1 MKKWTA
7 KRFISCLLT
16 VVMLVSMFSM
26 VTVASASELDDELA
40 GMINYMI
47 TGVNKD
53 EWSLS
58 GANISISNGMLNTH
72 RRGGQTAT
80 SVKKYSLSNGFS
92 FSGDFNFTGGGWF
105 FNNSYITI
113 GNLKIEY
120 TATSA
125 TSPVYFNLF
134 NTATGSLISTSYQP
148 IASALNGSEA
158 LNKHYEFIVE
168 NNMLTIKIDDV
179 AVAFD
184 SETNT
189 EVDVSGVNFAA
200 ANIIIYMGW
209 VSDPGGGTAHHSNFS
224 LYSKFPYSTVA
235 DFTDYLDTINNKSDF
250 FEIENA
256 KALYDVAMT
265 NGSDA
270 LKAVIEPYGAAL
282 DAAYLLTWDDITVTS
297 ESTGS
302 ILIDGAAYD
311 GTATVTAGNEYT
323 VTAIPGA
330 RYNFAAFVDANGNVL
345 STEPEYK
352 FTATSATY
360 IKATYI
366 AKIYSNWSITAT
378 EGGSINIDG
387 VAMDTSAEYEVG
399 TTATVEA
406 IADEGYAFLYWT
418 NEKNE
423 VLSDSDTIIVTFENA
438 VTYKANFSN
447 DPLDL
452 LNYELS
458 NIKKV
463 LIDTFVN
470 GDWTFTNNQ
479 TPSDNN
485 SYVNKDGTMA
495 LSTRGTATATN
506 INVYDL
512 SDGFNF
518 VADLDFS
525 GHGHKFS
532 ESYIRIGDLAF
543 MFTAAGPS
551 SPVYIQLYNSA
562 TSSRIAT
569 TEAISTTMLDGAL
582 NRNYAIFVDANGK
595 LTMKIDGKLISWDNN
610 STFVDVSSIDFSE
623 SNVALCQGWVSS
635 SHWVVNTQKSISLT
649 QSVPYATVD
658 AFQNYID
665 TVDTD
670 DEYAFTKA
678 EMWYA
683 IVEEQGSKNLVSQF
697 DTFNFYKAKY
707 NIDRTEGGKIIENDA
722 EFVND
727 FKTTNRIAVGTV
739 LNLKAQA
746 DSGYT
751 FSHWADAN
759 GNIKSYETS
768 LTVVLTEQPVSVT
781 AVFAK
786 DTAVNGDNV
795 TIYFKNRSNKIVSST
810 VVKYG
815 ATVTLPDASL
825 AACYGYTVN
834 GWLVNGEIVTSG
846 TFVATENA
854 IIAADYT
861 KNSTTYKVIINNAVK
876 EIYSYYNYND
886 LISITFDDSLLGDGE
901 YFGGWINENGSIV
914 SYDKNY
920 SFYVGADTTIS
931 AIVSTDAAESVP
943 TINVTD
949 ASLIENGQR
958 ASFLTE
964 RYVPAGYTYVNAG
977 VIFTAG
983 EYDELTLD
991 AVDNTAIYSRSVS
1004 STNANGQFRQTIGSS
1019 TGAELN
1025 VSLVAYL
1032 TYLDAE
1038 GNLNTIYTSA
1048 YSLTINQ
1055 Q

>member
-47 TGVNKD
+47 TGVNAD
-53 EWSLS
+53 DWTLS
-58 GANISISNGMLNTH
+58 GANIRISDNMLYTH

-80 SVKKYSLSNGFS
+80 SVKKYNLSNGFT

-105 FNNSYITI
+105 FHNSYITI

-120 TATSA
+120 TATA
-125 TSPVYFNLF
+125 AASPVYFKLF
-134 NTATGSLISTSYQP
+134 DEATGSLIATSYQP
-148 IASALNGSEA
+148 IAETLNGSEA

-200 ANIIIYMGW
+200 ANIIIHMGW
-209 VSDPGGGTAHHSNFS
+209 VSDPGGGTAKHSNFS
-224 LYSKFPYSTVA
+224 LFSQFPYSSVT
-235 DFTDYLDTINNKSDF
+235 DFTNYLDTINNKSDF

-256 KALYDVAMT
+256 RSLYDVAMA

-270 LKAVIEPYGAAL
+270 LKAVIEPYGAAI

-297 ESTGS
+297 EDTGS

-311 GTATVTAGNEYT
+311 GAATVTAGNEYT

-330 RYNFAAFVDANGNVL
+330 RYNFTAFVDADGNVL

-387 VAMDTSAEYEVG
+387 VAMDTNAEYEVG
-399 TTATVEA
+399 TSATVEA

-423 VLSDSDTIIVTFENA
+423 VVSDSATIVVTFENA

-463 LIDTFVN
+463 LIDTFVI
-470 GDWTFTNNQ
+470 GDWTFANRQ
-479 TPSDNN
+479 TPTDNN
-485 SYVNKDGTMA
+485 SYVNKDGTMV
-495 LSTRGTATATN
+495 LSTRGTTTATN
-506 INVYDL
+506 TNVYDL

-525 GHGHKFS
+525 SHGHKFS
-532 ESYIRIGDLAF
+532 DSYINIGNLSI
-543 MFTAAGPS
+543 MFAS
-551 SPVYIQLYNSA
+551 NSA
-562 TSSRIAT
+562 TSPVYLKVYANGSLVATSEKIAD
-569 TEAISTTMLDGAL
+569 TMSDDAL
-582 NRNYAIFVDANGK
+582 ERNYAIYVDNNGTM
-595 LTMKIDGKLISWDNN
+595 TMKIDGKLLSWDNN
-610 STFVDVSSIDFSE
+610 ATSIDVSAADLSAA
-623 SNVALCQGWVSS
+623 NVVLIHAWVSS
-635 SHWVVNTQKSISLT
+635 AHHIVNTQKTISLT
-649 QSVPYATVD
+649 QNVPYATID
-658 AFQNYID
+658 EFQNYID
-665 TVDTD
+665 TVDTED
-670 DEYAFTKA
+670 ASAFAKA
-678 EMWYA
+678 KMWYD
-683 IVEEQGSKNLVSQF
+683 IVDELGSEDLVSQF

-707 NIDRTEGGKIIENDA
+707 NIDRTEGGRIIENDT

-727 FKTTNRIAVGTV
+727 FKTSNRLAVGTV

-746 DSGYT
+746 NSGYT
-751 FSHWADAN
+751 FSHWADAD

-768 LTVVLTEQPVSVT
+768 LTVILTEQPVYVT

-786 DTAVNGDNV
+786 DTVTNGDSI

-810 VVKYG
+810 VVSYG
-815 ATVTLPDASL
+815 ATVTLPDAAL

-834 GWLVNGEIVTSG
+834 GWLVNGEVVTSG
-846 TFVATENA
+846 TFVATENT

-931 AIVSTDAAESVP
+931 AIVSTVEAESVP

-991 AVDNTAIYSRSVS
+991 TVDNTAIYSRSVS
-1004 STNANGQFRQTIGSS
+1004 STSANGQFRQTLGSS

-1032 TYLDAE
+1032 TYMDAE
-1038 GNLNTIYTSA
+1038 GNINTIYSSA

>member
-53 EWSLS
+53 DWSLS
-58 GANISISNGMLNTH
+58 GANISISNGVLNTH

-80 SVKKYSLSNGFS
+80 SVKKYNLSNGFT

-105 FNNSYITI
+105 FHNSYITI

-120 TATSA
+120 TATA
-125 TSPVYFNLF
+125 AASPVYFKLF
-134 NTATGSLISTSYQP
+134 DEATGSLIATSYQP
-148 IASALNGSEA
+148 IAETLNGSEA

-200 ANIIIYMGW
+200 ANIIIHMGW
-209 VSDPGGGTAHHSNFS
+209 VSDPGGGTAKHSNFS
-224 LYSKFPYSTVA
+224 LFSQFPYSSVT
-235 DFTDYLDTINNKSDF
+235 DFTNYLDTINNKSDF

-256 KALYDVAMT
+256 RSLYDVAMA

-270 LKAVIEPYGAAL
+270 LKAVIEPYGAAI

-297 ESTGS
+297 EDTGS

-311 GTATVTAGNEYT
+311 GAATVTAGNEYT
-323 VTAIPGA
+323 VTAIPGT
-330 RYNFAAFVDANGNVL
+330 RYNFAAFVDADGNVL

-387 VAMDTSAEYEVG
+387 VAMDTNAEYEVG
-399 TTATVEA
+399 TSATVEA

-423 VLSDSDTIIVTFENA
+423 VVSDSATIVVTFENA

-463 LIDTFVN
+463 LIDTFVI
-470 GDWTFTNNQ
+470 GDWTFANRQ
-479 TPSDNN
+479 TPTDNN
-485 SYVNKDGTMA
+485 SYVNKDGTMV
-495 LSTRGTATATN
+495 LSTRGTTTATN
-506 INVYDL
+506 TNVYDL

-532 ESYIRIGDLAF
+532 DSYINIGGLSI
-543 MFTAAGPS
+543 MFAS
-551 SPVYIQLYNSA
+551 NSA
-562 TSSRIAT
+562 TSPVYLKVYANGSLVATSEKIAD
-569 TEAISTTMLDGAL
+569 TMTNGSLK
-582 NRNYAIFVDANGK
+582 RNYAIYVDNNGTM
-595 LTMKIDGKLISWDNN
+595 TMKIDGKLLSWDNN
-610 STFVDVSSIDFSE
+610 ATSINVSAADLSAA
-623 SNVALCQGWVSS
+623 NVVLIHAWVSS
-635 SHWVVNTQKSISLT
+635 AHHIVNMQESISLT
-649 QSVPYATVD
+649 QSVPFTTVD
-658 AFQNYID
+658 GFQNYID
-665 TVDTD
+665 TVDTE
-670 DEYAFTKA
+670 DEHAFAKA
-678 EMWYA
+678 KMWYD
-683 IVEEQGSKNLVSQF
+683 IVDEQGSEDLVSQF

-707 NIDRTEGGKIIENDA
+707 NIDRTEGGRIIENDT

-727 FKTTNRIAVGTV
+727 FKTSNRLAVGTV

-746 DSGYT
+746 NSGYT
-751 FSHWADAN
+751 FSHWADAD

-768 LTVVLTEQPVSVT
+768 LTVILTEQPVSVT

-786 DTAVNGDNV
+786 DTATSGDSI

-815 ATVTLPDASL
+815 ATVTLPDAAL

-834 GWLVNGEIVTSG
+834 GWLVNGEVVTSG
-846 TFVATENA
+846 TFVATENT

-931 AIVSTDAAESVP
+931 AIVSTVEAESVP

-949 ASLIENGQR
+949 TSLIENGQR

-991 AVDNTAIYSRSVS
+991 TVDNTAIYSRNVS
-1004 STNANGQFRQTIGSS
+1004 STSANGQFRQTLGSS

-1032 TYLDAE
+1032 TYMDAE
-1038 GNLNTIYTSA
+1038 GNINTIYSSA

>member
-53 EWSLS
+53 DWSLS
-58 GANISISNGMLNTH
+58 GANISISNGVLNTH

-80 SVKKYSLSNGFS
+80 SVKKYNLSNGFT

-105 FNNSYITI
+105 FHNSYITI

-120 TATSA
+120 TATA
-125 TSPVYFNLF
+125 AASPVYFKLF
-134 NTATGSLISTSYQP
+134 DEATGSLIATSYQP
-148 IASALNGSEA
+148 IAEALNGSEA

-200 ANIIIYMGW
+200 ANIIIHMGW
-209 VSDPGGGTAHHSNFS
+209 VSDPGGGTAKHSNFS
-224 LYSKFPYSTVA
+224 LFSKFPYSSVT
-235 DFTDYLDTINNKSDF
+235 DFTNYLDTINNKSDF

-256 KALYDVAMT
+256 RSLYDVAMA

-270 LKAVIEPYGAAL
+270 LKAVIEPYGAAI
-282 DAAYLLTWDDITVTS
+282 DAAYLLTWDDIAVTS
-297 ESTGS
+297 EDTGS

-311 GTATVTAGNEYT
+311 GAATVTAGNEYT

-330 RYNFAAFVDANGNVL
+330 RYNFAAFVDADGNVL

-366 AKIYSNWSITAT
+366 AKIYSNWSITTT
-378 EGGSINIDG
+378 EDGGSINIDG
-387 VAMDTSAEYEVG
+387 VAMDTTAEYEVG
-399 TTATVEA
+399 TSATIEA
-406 IADEGYAFLYWT
+406 IPNDGYIFLYWT
-418 NEKNE
+418 NSKGE
-423 VLSDSDTIIVTFENA
+423 VVSSSNTMVITFEDTT
-438 VTYKANFSN
+438 TYKATFSN
-447 DPLDL
+447 NPDDL
-452 LNYELS
+452 LDYELS
-458 NIKKV
+458 NIKDV
-463 LIDTFVN
+463 LIDGFVAE
-470 GDWTFTNNQ
+470 DWTFTNKQ

-485 SYVNKDGTMA
+485 SYVNKDGTMT
-495 LSTRGTATATN
+495 LSARGNTTATN
-506 INVYDL
+506 SKVFDL
-512 SDGFNF
+512 RDGFNF
-518 VADLDFS
+518 IGDFDFS
-525 GHGHKFS
+525 SWGHKMGD
-532 ESYIRIGDLAF
+532 SYIKIGDLTI
-543 MFTAAGPS
+543 MFAASSVS
-551 SPVYIQLYNSA
+551 SPVYLQAYNNN
-562 TSSRIAT
+562 TKIGT
-569 TEAISTTMLDGAL
+569 TEKIADNMVNNNLK
-582 NRNYAIFVDANGK
+582 RNYAIYVDGNG
-595 LTMKIDGKLISWDNN
+595 TMTILVDGKLLTWDNN
-610 STFVDVSSIDFSE
+610 TTSIDVSSVDFSD
-623 SNVALCQGWVSS
+623 SQIVIIQGWVSDA
-635 SHWVVNTQKSISLT
+635 HWKTNTQSSISLT
-649 QSVPYATVD
+649 QNIPSSTVD
-658 AFQNYID
+658 GFQNYID

-670 DEYAFTKA
+670 NEFALAKA
-678 EMWYA
+678 KKWYA
-683 IVEEQGSKNLVSQF
+683 IVKEQGSEELLSKF
-697 DTFNFYKAKY
+697 DTFNFYKARY
-707 NIDRTEGGKIIENDA
+707 NIDKTAGGKIIENEK
-722 EFVND
+722 EFIND
-727 FKTTNRIAVGTV
+727 FKTSNRLAVGTV

-746 DSGYT
+746 NSGYT
-751 FSHWADAN
+751 FSHWADAD

-768 LTVVLTEQPVSVT
+768 LTVILTEQPVSVT

-786 DTAVNGDNV
+786 DTATSGDSI
-795 TIYFKNRSNKIVSST
+795 TIHFKNRSNKIVSST

-815 ATVTLPDASL
+815 ATVTIPDAAL

-834 GWLVNGEIVTSG
+834 GWLVNGEVVTSG
-846 TFVATENA
+846 TFVATENT

-931 AIVSTDAAESVP
+931 AIVSTVEAESVP

-991 AVDNTAIYSRSVS
+991 TVDNTAIYSRSVS
-1004 STNANGQFRQTIGSS
+1004 STNANGQFRQTLGSS

-1032 TYLDAE
+1032 TYMDAE

>member
-1 MKKWTA
+1 MKKWKA

-16 VVMLVSMFSM
+16 VAMLVSMFSI
-26 VTVASASELDDELA
+26 VTVASASEIDDELA

-53 EWSLS
+53 DWSLS
-58 GANISISNGMLNTH
+58 GANISISNGILNTH

-80 SVKKYSLSNGFS
+80 SVKKYNLSNGFN

-125 TSPVYFNLF
+125 TSPVYFKLY

-158 LNKHYEFIVE
+158 LNKHFEFSVE

-179 AVAFD
+179 PVAFD

-189 EVDVSGVNFAA
+189 VVDVSGVNFAA

-209 VSDPGGGTAHHSNFS
+209 VSDPGGGTAKHSNFS

-256 KALYDVAMT
+256 RSLYEVVMA
-265 NGSDA
+265 NGSDE
-270 LKAVIEPYGAAL
+270 LKAAIEPYKAAL
-282 DAAYLLTWDDITVTS
+282 EAAYLLTWDDITVTS
-297 ESTGS
+297 EDTGS

-330 RYNFAAFVDANGNVL
+330 RYNFAAFVDANGKVL
-345 STEPEYK
+345 STEPEYT

-378 EGGSINIDG
+378 EGGSINVDG
-387 VAMDTSAEYEVG
+387 VAMDTNAEYEVG
-399 TTATVEA
+399 TSATIEA
-406 IADEGYAFLYWT
+406 IPSEGYIFLYWT
-418 NEKNE
+418 NAKGE
-423 VLSDSDTIIVTFENA
+423 VVSSSNTMAITFEDTT
-438 VTYKANFSN
+438 TYKAAFSN
-447 DPLDL
+447 NPDDL
-452 LNYELS
+452 LDYELS
-458 NIKKV
+458 NIKDV
-463 LIDTFVN
+463 LIDGFVAE
-470 GDWTFTNNQ
+470 DWTFANRQ

-485 SYVNKDGTMA
+485 SYVNKDGTMT
-495 LSTRGTATATN
+495 LSARGNTTATN
-506 INVYDL
+506 SNVFDL
-512 SDGFNF
+512 RDGFNF
-518 VADLDFS
+518 VGDFDFS
-525 GHGHKFS
+525 SWGHKMGD
-532 ESYIRIGDLAF
+532 SYIKIGDLTI
-543 MFTAAGPS
+543 MFVASGVS
-551 SPVYIQLYNSA
+551 SPVYLQAYNNS
-562 TSSRIAT
+562 TKIGT
-569 TEAISTTMLDGAL
+569 TEKIADNMVNDNLK
-582 NRNYAIFVDANGK
+582 RNYAIYVDANG
-595 LTMKIDGKLISWDNN
+595 TMTIKIDGKLLSWDNN
-610 STFVDVSSIDFSE
+610 TTSIDVSSVDFSA
-623 SNVALCQGWVSS
+623 SQIIIILGWVSDA
-635 SHWVVNTQKSISLT
+635 HWKTNTQSSISLT
-649 QSVPYATVD
+649 QSVPFTTVD
-658 AFQNYID
+658 GFQNYID

-670 DEYAFTKA
+670 NAYELEKA
-678 EMWYA
+678 KKWFA
-683 IVEEQGSKNLVSQF
+683 IVEEQGSEELVSKF
-697 DTFNFYKAKY
+697 DVFNFYKAKY
-707 NIDRTEGGKIIENDA
+707 NIDRTEGGKIIENDT

-727 FKTTNRIAVGTV
+727 FKTTNRLAVGTV

-746 DSGYT
+746 NPGYT
-751 FSHWADAN
+751 FSHWADAD
-759 GNIKSYETS
+759 GNVKSYETA
-768 LTVVLTEQPVSVT
+768 LTVILTEQGVSVT
-781 AVFAK
+781 AVFTK
-786 DTAVNGDNV
+786 DTATDGDNV
-795 TIYFKNRSNKIVSST
+795 VIFFKNRSNKIVAS
-810 VVKYG
+810 VVVSYG
-815 ATVTLPDASL
+815 DTVTLPDVAL

-834 GWLVNGEIVTSG
+834 GWLVNGEVNTSG
-846 TFVATENA
+846 TFIATKNT

-861 KNSTTYKVIINNAVK
+861 KNSATYKVIVNDAIK

-886 LISITFDDSLLGDGE
+886 LISITFNSDLLGDGE
-901 YFGGWINENGSIV
+901 YFGGWINQNGSIV
-914 SYDKNY
+914 SCETNY
-920 SFYVGADTTIS
+920 SFYVGADTAIS
-931 AIVSTDAAESVP
+931 AIISTDEANSVP
-943 TINVTD
+943 AINVTD

-964 RYVPAGYTYVNAG
+964 RYLPAGYTYVGAG

-991 AVDNTAIYSRSVS
+991 TIDNATIYSRIVS
-1004 STNANGQFRQTIGSS
+1004 STNANGQFRQTLGSS
-1019 TGAELN
+1019 TGAELK

-1038 GNLNTIYTSA
+1038 GNINTIYSSA
-1048 YSLTINQ
+1048 YSLTINRQ
-1055 Q
+1055 

>member
-189 EVDVSGVNFAA
+189 KVDVSGVNFAA

-345 STEPEYK
+345 SAEPEYK

-378 EGGSINIDG
+378 EGGSINVDG
-387 VAMDTSAEYEVG
+387 DAMDTNAEYEVG
-399 TTATVEA
+399 TSATIEA
-406 IADEGYAFLYWT
+406 IANDGYIFLYWT
-418 NEKNE
+418 NAKGE
-423 VLSDSDTIIVTFENA
+423 VVSSSNTMVITFEDTT
-438 VTYKANFSN
+438 TYKATFSN
-447 DPLDL
+447 NPDDL
-452 LNYELS
+452 LDYELS
-458 NIKKV
+458 NIKDV
-463 LIDTFVN
+463 LIDGFVAE
-470 GDWTFTNNQ
+470 DWTFANRQ

-485 SYVNKDGTMA
+485 SYINKDGTMT
-495 LSTRGTATATN
+495 LSARGNTTATN
-506 INVYDL
+506 SKIFDL
-512 SDGFNF
+512 RDGFNF
-518 VADLDFS
+518 VGDLDFS
-525 GHGHKFS
+525 SWGHKMGD
-532 ESYIRIGDLAF
+532 SYIKIGNLSI
-543 MFTAAGPS
+543 MFVASGVS
-551 SPVYIQLYNSA
+551 SPVYLQAYNNS
-562 TSSRIAT
+562 TKIGT
-569 TEAISTTMLDGAL
+569 TEKIADNMVNYNLK
-582 NRNYAIFVDANGK
+582 RNYAIYVDDNGT
-595 LTMKIDGKLISWDNN
+595 LSIKIDGKLLSWDNN
-610 STFVDVSSIDFSE
+610 TTSIDVSSVDFSA
-623 SNVALCQGWVSS
+623 SQIIIILGWVSDA
-635 SHWVVNTQKSISLT
+635 HWKTNTQSSISLT
-649 QSVPYATVD
+649 QNIPSSTVD
-658 AFQNYID
+658 GFQNYID

-678 EMWYA
+678 KKWYS
-683 IVEEQGSKNLVSQF
+683 IVEEQGSEELLSKI

-707 NIDRTEGGKIIENDA
+707 NIDKTEGGKIIENDT

-727 FKTTNRIAVGTV
+727 FKAKNRLAVGTV

-751 FSHWADAN
+751 FSHWADAD

-768 LTVVLTEQPVSVT
+768 LTVILTEQPVSVT

-786 DTAVNGDNV
+786 DTATSGDNV
-795 TIYFKNRSNKIVSST
+795 TIYFKNRSNKIVSLT

-815 ATVTLPDASL
+815 ATVTLPDAAL

-834 GWLVNGEIVTSG
+834 GWLVNGKVVTSG
-846 TFVATENA
+846 TFVATENT

-861 KNSTTYKVIINNAVK
+861 KNSDTYRVIINNSIK

-886 LISITFDDSLLGDGE
+886 LISITFDDALLSEGE
-901 YFGGWINENGSIV
+901 YFGGWINENGLIV

-931 AIVSTDAAESVP
+931 AIVSNVEAESVP

-964 RYVPAGYTYVNAG
+964 RYVPAGHTYVNAG

-991 AVDNTAIYSRSVS
+991 TVDNTAIYSRSVS
-1004 STNANGQFRQTIGSS
+1004 STLANGQFRQTLGSS

-1032 TYLDAE
+1032 TYMDAE
-1038 GNLNTIYTSA
+1038 GNLKTIYTSA

>member
-53 EWSLS
+53 DWSLS
-58 GANISISNGMLNTH
+58 GANISISNGVLNTH

-80 SVKKYSLSNGFS
+80 SVKKYNLSNGFT

-105 FNNSYITI
+105 FHNSYITI

-120 TATSA
+120 TATA
-125 TSPVYFNLF
+125 AASPVYFKLF
-134 NTATGSLISTSYQP
+134 DEATGSLIATSYQP
-148 IASALNGSEA
+148 IAEALNGSEA

-200 ANIIIYMGW
+200 ANIIIHMGW
-209 VSDPGGGTAHHSNFS
+209 VSDPGGGTAKHSNFS
-224 LYSKFPYSTVA
+224 LFSKFPYSSVT
-235 DFTDYLDTINNKSDF
+235 DFTNYLDTINNKSDF

-256 KALYDVAMT
+256 RSLYDVAMA

-270 LKAVIEPYGAAL
+270 LKAVIEPYGAAI

-297 ESTGS
+297 EDTGS

-311 GTATVTAGNEYT
+311 GAATVTAGNEYT

-330 RYNFAAFVDANGNVL
+330 RYNFAAFVDADGNVL

-387 VAMDTSAEYEVG
+387 VAMDTNAEYEVG
-399 TTATVEA
+399 TSATVEA

-423 VLSDSDTIIVTFENA
+423 VVSDSATIVVTFENA

-463 LIDTFVN
+463 LIDTFVI
-470 GDWTFTNNQ
+470 GDWTFANRQ
-479 TPSDNN
+479 TPTDNN
-485 SYVNKDGTMA
+485 SYVNKDGTMV
-495 LSTRGTATATN
+495 LSTRGTTTATN
-506 INVYDL
+506 TNVYDL

-532 ESYIRIGDLAF
+532 DSYINIGNLSI
-543 MFTAAGPS
+543 MFASNGAT
-551 SPVYIQLYNSA
+551 SPVYLKVYANGSLVA
-562 TSSRIAT
+562 TSEKIAD
-569 TEAISTTMLDGAL
+569 TMTNGSLK
-582 NRNYAIFVDANGK
+582 RNYAIYVDNNGTM
-595 LTMKIDGKLISWDNN
+595 TMKIDGKLLSWDNN
-610 STFVDVSSIDFSE
+610 ATSINVSAADLSAA
-623 SNVALCQGWVSS
+623 NVVLIHAWVSS
-635 SHWVVNTQKSISLT
+635 AHHIVNMQESISLT
-649 QSVPYATVD
+649 QSVPFTTVD
-658 AFQNYID
+658 GFQNYID
-665 TVDTD
+665 TVDTE
-670 DEYAFTKA
+670 DEHAFAKA
-678 EMWYA
+678 KMWYD
-683 IVEEQGSKNLVSQF
+683 IVDEQGSEDLVSQF

-707 NIDRTEGGKIIENDA
+707 NIDRTEGGRIIENDT

-727 FKTTNRIAVGTV
+727 FKTSNRLAVGTV

-746 DSGYT
+746 NSGYT
-751 FSHWADAN
+751 FSHWADAD

-768 LTVVLTEQPVSVT
+768 LTVILTEQPVSVT

-786 DTAVNGDNV
+786 DTATSGDSI
-795 TIYFKNRSNKIVSST
+795 TIYFKNRSNKIISST

-815 ATVTLPDASL
+815 ATVTLPDAAL

-834 GWLVNGEIVTSG
+834 GWLVNGEVVTSG
-846 TFVATENA
+846 TFVATENT

-931 AIVSTDAAESVP
+931 AIVSTVEAESVP

-991 AVDNTAIYSRSVS
+991 TVDNTAIYSRSVS
-1004 STNANGQFRQTIGSS
+1004 STSANGQFRQTLGSS

-1032 TYLDAE
+1032 TYMDAE